1 MGDLVTV
8 NGYVAVAILLLY
20 CKYGTRT
27 TGCAARGGLSA
38 GWSRAPRGKGQKGYS
53 YRRAAGLGIGW
64 ACTCT
69 VILLTMLHYSRMA
82 RIVVYQYLLY
92 LLVRARNS

>member
-8 NGYVAVAILLLY
+8 NGYVAVAILLPTPLLLLY
-20 CKYGTRT
+20 YKYGTRT

-69 VILLTMLHYSRMA
+69 VILLPMLHYSRMA
-82 RIVVYQYLLY
+82 RIVQ
-92 LLVRARNS
+92 